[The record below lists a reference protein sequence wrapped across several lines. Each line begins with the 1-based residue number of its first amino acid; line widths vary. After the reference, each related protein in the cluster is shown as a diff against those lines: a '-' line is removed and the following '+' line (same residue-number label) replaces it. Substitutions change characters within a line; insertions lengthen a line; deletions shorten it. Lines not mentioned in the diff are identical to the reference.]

1 MENLAYQSNQ
11 LGLDSSGELLDIFKQ
26 RREMSKLVFDIH
38 HFIHFV
44 AKMSLSTQS
53 DFNNARYGQVNKHNL
68 CHKSNYDTI
77 IRNEF

>member
-1 MENLAYQSNQ
+1 
-11 LGLDSSGELLDIFKQ
+11 
-26 RREMSKLVFDIH
+26 MSKLVFDIH

>member
-1 MENLAYQSNQ
+1 
-11 LGLDSSGELLDIFKQ
+11 
-26 RREMSKLVFDIH
+26 MSKLAFDIH